1 MNLNTV
7 VCPLFHLSFPL
18 LPSGFSLSVHHWHL
32 GWKKLLQFWTNAEG
46 TVMGNTVF
54 VYIIKTHWWVC
65 CITSIKSLSC
75 LLMANT
81 PELLLPKCYC
91 CRCCKAKQCVRNMF
105 YILKLF
111 KGAQRGWLQ
120 IIMNLFSYFV
130 FWCINY

>member
-7 VCPLFHLSFPL
+7 VCPLFHLPLPL
-18 LPSGFSLSVHHWHL
+18 LVSPHLFTYWHL
-32 GWKKLLQFWTNAEG
+32 GWKKLLQFWANAEG

-54 VYIIKTHWWVC
+54 LYIIKTHGWVF

-81 PELLLPKCYC
+81 PELLLPKYYC
-91 CRCCKAKQCVRNMF
+91 CRCCKAKQCVRSMF
-105 YILKLF
+105 YILKLL

-120 IIMNLFSYFV
+120 IITFFLL
-130 FWCINY
+130 CILVH